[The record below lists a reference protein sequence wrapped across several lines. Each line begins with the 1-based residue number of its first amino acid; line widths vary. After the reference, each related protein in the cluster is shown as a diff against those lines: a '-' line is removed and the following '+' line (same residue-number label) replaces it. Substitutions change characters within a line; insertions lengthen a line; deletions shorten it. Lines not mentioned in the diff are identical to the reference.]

1 MSIVVDTNILI
12 SALIKDSVTRNLILN
27 IKEILLLLEL
37 DLEEIDNHKEEILDK
52 SGLSENE
59 FEVMLSFL
67 LKNFKIIKTEEV
79 INYRE
84 EAIEIIGNIDKD
96 DVVFFATALAFNCP
110 IWSDDKRLKEQKKIK
125 VFNTSEVIDYF
136 MHENI

>member
-27 IKEILLLLEL
+27 IKEILLLPEL